1 MKDPNATE
9 TADIVV
15 IGAGLSG
22 VGAAKYLSSDF
33 PDKKVLLLEGRDAV
47 GGTWDLF
54 KYPGIRSDDSV
65 ITYGYDFKPWLHEAV
80 LAEGA

>member
-33 PDKKVLLLEGRDAV
+33 PDKKVLLLEAATRSV
-47 GGTWDLF
+47 HVDLF